1 MNGHGEGVRM
11 GFGERCCAG
20 RGERST
26 DPERQVWAGRPVAC
40 SLEGEVVMQDQVKC
54 VYEGKLLAEGLRF
67 GIVCSR
73 FNEFFVS
80 KLLEGALDCL
90 RRHGADLAEVE
101 VAWVPGSF
109 EVPFVSQKLA
119 ESRRYDA
126 VIALGVV
133 IQGATAH
140 AQFINGEVAKGLAQA
155 SSRTGIPV
163 IYGVVTT
170 ESIEQAIER
179 SGTKAGN
186 RGASAAATA
195 IEMANLMKQLPEA
208 Q

>member
-1 MNGHGEGVRM
+1 
-11 GFGERCCAG
+11 
-20 RGERST
+20 
-26 DPERQVWAGRPVAC
+26 
-40 SLEGEVVMQDQVKC
+40 
-54 VYEGKLLAEGLRF
+54 VYEGKLVADGLRV

-73 FNEFFVS
+73 FNEFFTS
-80 KLLEGALDCL
+80 KLLEGAIDCL
-90 RRHGADLAEVE
+90 VRHGGRAEDIE

-109 EVPFVSQKLA
+109 EVPLVAQRLA
-119 ESRRYDA
+119 ESKRYDA

-140 AQFINGEVAKGLAQA
+140 AGYINSQVARGLAQV
-155 SSRTGIPV
+155 SESTGIPA

-186 RGASAAATA
+186 RGASAAMAA
-195 IEMANLMKQLPEA
+195 IEMANLMKALPKA
-208 Q
+208 K